1 MPWVTKYNHYAAA
14 KVEAYKNM
22 EHSLTDIRRKITNNL
37 SDINTYKNRLDK
49 KVSYMGGLSG
59 DYIRR
64 YEIKQTDYF
73 NNCQHIV
80 TSINNFAQDLEQAIS
95 QCSSKKAEWSN
106 KIYTREWEED
116 REVL

>member
-14 KVEAYKNM
+14 KVETYKNM

-49 KVSYMGGLSG
+49 KVSNMGGLSG

-95 QCSSKKAEWSN
+95 QCSSKKAEWSS